1 MNESNEN
8 RPAGAERSMNEE
20 PNRCKT
26 STLSVFERA
35 QKYVLA
41 MPAAVSGQ
49 RGHDATFT
57 VACALINGFAL
68 SEGDA
73 LAIMREFSARCLPP
87 WRESDLIHKLKSAA
101 AASHAKPR
109 GYLIVENPP
118 ATVATSRRRTMAE
131 LEAEENERKKLR
143 LEAKA
148 RFALG
153 ALLALY
159 RGGFAHYGNRSPYNL
174 LACDPRDDWRLLL
187 RLFDPQDTVWI
198 GKSPSDSA
206 GAEASPD
213 WQQYCATRFRTVAEW
228 LKEPEC
234 PGMFTCPSL
243 FKPGSTSRCNA
254 NLVKRR
260 FLVVESDLLDRN
272 KICSVFQ
279 WLEQFSKL
287 RAIVDTAGKSL
298 HAWFETP
305 DKETFSELKITLPQ
319 LGCDP
324 ALFRESQPCRLPG
337 ARRPDKENRVQSLL
351 YLDLGGEA

>member
-1 MNESNEN
+1 MKND
-8 RPAGAERSMNEE
+8 E

-35 QKYVLA
+35 QKYVAA
-41 MPAAVSGQ
+41 MPPAVSGQ
-49 RGHDATFT
+49 RGHDATFA
-57 VACALINGFAL
+57 VACALVNGFAL

-73 LAIMREFSARCLPP
+73 LAIMREYSARCLPP
-87 WRESDLIHKLKSAA
+87 WKESELIHKMRSAST
-101 AASHAKPR
+101 ASHAKPR
-109 GYLIVENPP
+109 GNLIGENPP
-118 ATVATSRRRTMAE
+118 APVATSRRRTMAE
-131 LEAEENERKKLR
+131 LEQEEIERKKIR

-213 WQQYCATRFRTVAEW
+213 WQDYCRTRFRTVAEW

-254 NLVKRR
+254 SLVNRR

-305 DKETFSELKITLPQ
+305 DKETLSELKITLPQ

-324 ALFRESQPCRLPG
+324 ALFKDAQPCRLPG

-351 YLDLGGEA
+351 YLDLGGVA